1 MWIRSRKAEEVF
13 KDLNDA
19 TRRLCL
25 WPLTSSVLQLLV
37 SFSSLWA
44 SLNVSVSFPTDAVH
58 RRSERGGPAADGGGE
73 VAPSAGGER
82 TEHPEGGHAHVQWH
96 GTVRGVVLPPL
107 TFSLLPP
114 IIMFPSRRS
123 FLCRT
128 RRDLKFYLLCCRS
141 FLIHSFISFLLF
153 YPQNTTSSSLSWL
166 PPPQMSCF
174 WSYSYRQDRQS
185 GIYFTHMTTH
195 THTNTHTWPHTHL
208 LVLPSISEPA
218 THHHHHRHRH
228 GRPVGFES
236 LCCFLSANCW
246 VKHTRREQDALYLYF
261 PVFPSMPR
269 CIYKLFCISPC
280 LHSCPA
286 EVLVQ
291 TSVTAPSLC
300 VR

>member
-1 MWIRSRKAEEVF
+1 MWIRSRKDEIWMTQHAG
-13 KDLNDA
+13 
-19 TRRLCL
+19 RCL
-25 WPLTSSVLQLLV
+25 WPLTSSVLKLLV
-37 SFSSLWA
+37 SLSSLWA
-44 SLNVSVSFPTDAVH
+44 SLNVSVSFCADAVH
-58 RRSERGGPAADGGGE
+58 RRSERGGPAADGRGE

-82 TEHPEGGHAHVQWH
+82 TEHPEGGHAHVQRH
-96 GTVRGVVLPPL
+96 GTVRGVVLPPPP
-107 TFSLLPP
+107 FSLLPP

-218 THHHHHRHRH
+218 THHHHHHHRH

-236 LCCFLSANCW
+236 LCCFLSANCR
-246 VKHTRREQDALYLYF
+246 VKHTRKEQDALYLYF

-269 CIYKLFCISPC
+269 CIYKLFCISSC